1 MNKGER
7 IFILSFLFFLTI
19 YFSII
24 LINFVFLQKVYNMKN
39 KQIPLIDKLFYRF
52 LKENNMYIPFRKCSN
67 KELTLIEMLKQ
78 QSSQDIFSTF
88 ILYGLK
94 NDSYENNILR
104 QKRKLI
110 NFLRNDKNVEKFNTI
125 LFSIVKDDIV
135 SYFEE
140 NNLFDIFY
148 KYIVSESIFYKCD
161 SLKTILNFCEKYG
174 ISPFNFIEWL
184 MTDEDYDMFW
194 ENHIYFLNN
203 ILLKKLCNE

>member
-1 MNKGER
+1 M
-7 IFILSFLFFLTI
+7 
-19 YFSII
+19 
-24 LINFVFLQKVYNMKN
+24 QKVYNMKN

-52 LKENNMYIPFRKCSN
+52 LKENNMYIPFIKCSN

-78 QSSQDIFSTF
+78 PSSKDIFSTF
-88 ILYGLK
+88 IIYGLK

-110 NFLRNDKNVEKFNTI
+110 NFLHNNKNVEKFNTI
-125 LFSIVKDDIV
+125 LFSIVKNDIV

-148 KYIVSESIFYKCD
+148 NDIVSESIFYKCD
-161 SLKTILNFCEKYG
+161 SLKTILNSCEKYG

-194 ENHIYFLNN
+194 ERHIYFLNN
-203 ILLKKLCNE
+203 ILLKKFM

>member
-88 ILYGLK
+88 IIYGLK

>member
-1 MNKGER
+1 MNKGEN
-7 IFILSFLFFLTI
+7 IYSLLFVFLTI

-52 LKENNMYIPFRKCSN
+52 LKENNMYILFRKCSN

-78 QSSQDIFSTF
+78 PYSQDIFSTF
-88 ILYGLK
+88 IIYGLK

-110 NFLRNDKNVEKFNTI
+110 NFLRNGKNVEKFNTI

-148 KYIVSESIFYKCD
+148 KDIVSESIFYKCD

-194 ENHIYFLNN
+194 EHHIYFLNN
-203 ILLKKLCNE
+203 ILLKKFM

>member
-1 MNKGER
+1 MNKGGEN
-7 IFILSFLFFLTI
+7 IYSLLFVFLTI
-19 YFSII
+19 YFFII
-24 LINFVFLQKVYNMKN
+24 LINFVFLQKLYNMKN

-52 LKENNMYIPFRKCSN
+52 LKENNMYIPFIKCSN

-78 QSSQDIFSTF
+78 PSSQDIFSTF
-88 ILYGLK
+88 IIYGLK

-110 NFLRNDKNVEKFNTI
+110 NFLRNDKNAEKFNTI

-148 KYIVSESIFYKCD
+148 KDIVSESIFYKCD

-184 MTDEDYDMFW
+184 MTDEDYNMFW
-194 ENHIYFLNN
+194 EHHIYFLNN
-203 ILLKKLCNE
+203 ILLKKFM

>member
-88 ILYGLK
+88 IIYGLK

-110 NFLRNDKNVEKFNTI
+110 NFLHNNKNAEKFNTI

-194 ENHIYFLNN
+194 ENHIYFLNKKKK
-203 ILLKKLCNE
+203 KKLCNE

>member
-1 MNKGER
+1 M
-7 IFILSFLFFLTI
+7 
-19 YFSII
+19 
-24 LINFVFLQKVYNMKN
+24 QKVYNMKN

-67 KELTLIEMLKQ
+67 KELTLIEMLKSS
-78 QSSQDIFSTF
+78 SSQDIFSTF
-88 ILYGLK
+88 IIYGLK

-110 NFLRNDKNVEKFNTI
+110 NFLRNYKNAEKFNTI

-148 KYIVSESIFYKCD
+148 KDIVSESIFYKCD

-194 ENHIYFLNN
+194 EHHIYFLNN
-203 ILLKKLCNE
+203 ILLNKLCNE

>member
-1 MNKGER
+1 M
-7 IFILSFLFFLTI
+7 
-19 YFSII
+19 
-24 LINFVFLQKVYNMKN
+24 QKVYNMKN

-78 QSSQDIFSTF
+78 PYSQDIFPTF
-88 ILYGLK
+88 IIYGLK

-110 NFLRNDKNVEKFNTI
+110 NFLRNGKNVEKFNTI

-148 KYIVSESIFYKCD
+148 KDIVSESIFYKCD

-194 ENHIYFLNN
+194 EHHIYFLNN
-203 ILLKKLCNE
+203 ILLKKFM